1 MITNQRKTIG
11 VFMNRADTDF
21 QAIAQQITQKKARE
35 MGYDVFYFFTVGYRD
50 SVNHYDEQ
58 EKGMFA
64 FAPVERLDGILVM
77 PDSYDMPGFR
87 EALLDMLENRVKCP
101 IVCVRDSRIQYDSVY
116 TNDNDAIRPLLAH
129 LMDDHG
135 YRKICF
141 QAGYEGHP
149 DSETRLLCYREEME
163 KRNIPLP
170 PNAIYYG
177 SMWTKGADLA
187 YDYFLGDD
195 RERWP
200 EAIVCANDYMAY
212 ALIEEV
218 FAHGYSVPEDVVITG
233 FDNVQNVSL
242 SRITLTTVGQD
253 YTGMLETAMQM
264 LDQRI
269 QAVSRGESIL
279 PHQHVKLP
287 GSFQVRHSCGC
298 KGPDEEEDQYLK
310 IRNFNQTLRGIR
322 QREVSQTYFCIELNA
337 AETYESIH
345 ETVMRKLGDT
355 PTMRDFYLC
364 LFEDENGFAEKI
376 TPDVR
381 LISCVQDRQDHG
393 VPNIRFNRECI
404 LPSIAERADEPQ
416 AFYIHLLHQ
425 RESTF
430 GYTVMQL
437 QDGETPSMFYMHWNI
452 IISIALRN
460 LSSQF
465 KLEALY
471 EERRRSSITDVLTG
485 IYNRRGFEEQ
495 LNEHWKQMCAEHKK
509 VCLLSLDLDNLKA
522 INDTYGHQA
531 GGDLALK
538 TIANAILAAAPE
550 GAISARVGGDEYW
563 VFIPDCGEEGA
574 RHFREKFEAYL
585 KEFNKTARFT
595 VGASVGAALFELG
608 EGLTMG
614 QCIHESDEILY
625 QEKKR
630 RHAELKRHAQII
642 GANHAKE

>member
-1 MITNQRKTIG
+1 MITDRRKTIG

-21 QAIAQQITQKKARE
+21 QAIAQNVTQKKAKA

-64 FAPVERLDGILVM
+64 FAPVEKLDGILVM

-87 EALLDMLENRVKCP
+87 EGLLDMLENRVKCP

-116 TNDNDAIRPLLAH
+116 TNDEDAIRPLLAH
-129 LMDDHG
+129 LLVDHG

-141 QAGYEGHP
+141 QAGYADHP
-149 DSETRLLCYREEME
+149 DSEARLRCYREEMA
-163 KRNIPLP
+163 KRNLPLP
-170 PNAIYYG
+170 ENAVYYG

-187 YDYFLGDD
+187 YDYFLGED
-195 RERWP
+195 RENWP

-253 YTGMLETAMQM
+253 YTGMLLTAMEM

-269 QAVSRGESIL
+269 QAVERGESIL
-279 PHQHVKLP
+279 PHKHVRLP
-287 GSFQVRHSCGC
+287 GSFQIRHSCGC
-298 KGPDEEEDQYLK
+298 KGLEEEEDQHQK
-310 IRNFNQTLRGIR
+310 IRDFNQTMRSIR

-345 ETVMRKLGDT
+345 STVMRKLSDT

-364 LFEDENGFAEKI
+364 LFEDESGFAEKI
-376 TPDVR
+376 TPNVR
-381 LISCVQDRQDHG
+381 LISCVRDRQDHG
-393 VPNIRFNRECI
+393 VPNILFDRESI

-416 AFYIHLLHQ
+416 AFYVHLLHQ

-437 QDGETPSMFYMHWNI
+437 QDGETPSMFYMHWNV

-460 LSSQF
+460 LASQF

-495 LNEHWKQMCAEHKK
+495 LREVWPRFCQERRT
-509 VCLLSLDLDNLKA
+509 VCFISLDLDNLKA

-538 TIANAILAAAPE
+538 TIAGAIMAATPAD
-550 GAISARVGGDEYW
+550 AISARFGGDEYW
-563 VFIPDCGEEGA
+563 VFIPDCDEKGA
-574 RHFREKFEAYL
+574 RVFREKFTAYL
-585 KEFNKTARFT
+585 KEYNKTARFA
-595 VGASVGAALFELG
+595 VGASVGAAVFELG
-608 EGLTMG
+608 DGLTMSH
-614 QCIHESDEILY
+614 CIHESDEILY

-630 RHAELKRHAQII
+630 RHAELKQLAMNLR
-642 GANHAKE
+642 